1 MLRKLREKLTYAN
14 VVSTIAV
21 LAALGGGSAY
31 AASLITTSDIADNAV
46 ISRKI
51 KNHTVK
57 PADLA
62 AAAKFRRVGTAGNPA
77 FGDGGDGGC
86 VWSNAP
92 AAGLTGGGFNP
103 AAFYKDPYGR
113 VHLTGVVQ
121 SADGLG
127 GDMSCGTNDEDAF
140 VFRLPPGYRPPNLLD
155 FSVAA
160 AGGQATILLI
170 VGKKDLADGPTTLP
184 AGTVL
189 ASSPAAT
196 TLLGLD
202 GVSFRAAG

>member
-62 AAAKFRRVGTAGNPA
+62 AARSFDASGRQGTPP
-77 FGDGGDGGC
+77 
-86 VWSNAP
+86 SET
-92 AAGLTGGGFNP
+92 AAT
-103 AAFYKDPYGR
+103 AAVSGR
-113 VHLTGVVQ
+113 TL
-121 SADGLG
+121 
-127 GDMSCGTNDEDAF
+127 
-140 VFRLPPGYRPPNLLD
+140 RPP
-155 FSVAA
+155 A
-160 AGGQATILLI
+160 
-170 VGKKDLADGPTTLP
+170 
-184 AGTVL
+184 
-189 ASSPAAT
+189 
-196 TLLGLD
+196 
-202 GVSFRAAG
+202 